1 MVRKGRIETGPREDR
16 SVAGSQHG
24 KATNL
29 RRLGISGS
37 FVTAAKIA
45 AIAAAVYSVPWD
57 YTRSRLDYFLRMDRY
72 PQAVIFLTL
81 TALCLVAFV
90 LLPFVKSSLVRIP
103 IAVLAVGGF
112 AADQLAWA
120 LSNQNLDT
128 VMIGTLWREH
138 AMIGTASSAHFWPGL
153 RVISWILPIMLA
165 FVWRPAKPVVLR
177 TYWAAIPV
185 LAFIACVV
193 VVRLTTFSG
202 TMGLPAAFRVPA
214 VTIMTIFADHYSGPR
229 DEVAEGP
236 TSEGKY
242 SKIVMIVDESV
253 RGDFLAINDPTLK
266 NTPFLSGTND
276 TLVNF
281 GLAVAAHNCSAPARL
296 ILRAGLQPADLPDVK
311 ERALKAPAIWQF
323 AKKAGYETVLI
334 DAFAE
339 VFATHSF
346 MSKHER
352 AFIDKEMPVSTM
364 PIYMR
369 DMTIARE
376 RLPPLLAT
384 NQRMFIYVNK
394 YGAHFP
400 YRQTHPPNF
409 LADGADLTDNLDNR
423 KDLVAS
429 YLLALRWTVD
439 EFFRALLQLADLKD
453 TLIIYTSDHGQ
464 SMLDGGY
471 KLTHCS
477 STNVNP
483 GEGVVPIF
491 AITDDR
497 EFGRLLKTTASLH
510 FGKTTHFDI
519 FPTLLLA
526 MGYSEPWVAQ
536 RYSRDSLV
544 HLTGTAPR
552 QFLTGD
558 IFGTGLGAKWVD
570 VK

>member
-1 MVRKGRIETGPREDR
+1 M
-16 SVAGSQHG
+16 
-24 KATNL
+24 
-29 RRLGISGS
+29 RRLGISGW
-37 FVTAAKIA
+37 FVTAAKIV
-45 AIAAAVYSVPWD
+45 AIAAAVYSVPWG
-57 YTRSRLDYFLRMDRY
+57 YTRARLDYFLRMDRY

-81 TALCLVAFV
+81 TFLCVLAFV
-90 LLPFVKSSLVRIP
+90 LLPYVRSSLVRIP
-103 IAVLAVGGF
+103 LAVLAVAGF

-128 VMIGTLWREH
+128 VMIVTLWREQ
-138 AMIGTASSAHFWPGL
+138 AMIGTATSAHFWPGL
-153 RVISWILPIMLA
+153 RVASWTLPIMLA
-165 FVWRPAKPVVLR
+165 FAWRPAKPIVLR

-185 LAFIACVV
+185 LAFVACLA

-214 VTIMTIFADHYSGPR
+214 VTAMTIFADRYSGPR
-229 DEVAEGP
+229 DEVVEAP
-236 TSEGKY
+236 TSQPKY

-253 RGDFLAINDPTLK
+253 RGDFLAINDRNLK
-266 NTPFLSGTND
+266 NTPFLSGMND
-276 TLVNF
+276 SLVNF

-296 ILRAGLQPADLPDVK
+296 ILRTGLQPSDLPDAK

-323 AKKAGYETVLI
+323 AKKAGYQTVLI

-346 MSKHER
+346 MSKPER

-376 RLPPLLAT
+376 RLPPLLASDE
-384 NQRMFIYVNK
+384 RIFIYLNK

-400 YRQTHPPNF
+400 YQQTHPPDF
-409 LADGADLTDNLDNR
+409 LAEGADTTDNLDNR
-423 KDLVAS
+423 KELVAS
-429 YLLALRWTVD
+429 YLRALRWTVD
-439 EFFRALLQLADLKD
+439 EFFRAMLPLADLKD

-477 STNVNP
+477 STNVHP
-483 GEGVVPIF
+483 GEAIVPTF

-497 EFGRLLKTTASLH
+497 EFGRLLKATASLH
-510 FGKTTHFDI
+510 FDKTTHFDI

-536 RYSRDSLV
+536 HYSLDSLV

>member
-1 MVRKGRIETGPREDR
+1 
-16 SVAGSQHG
+16 
-24 KATNL
+24 
-29 RRLGISGS
+29 
-37 FVTAAKIA
+37 VTAAKII
-45 AIAAAVYSVPWD
+45 AIAAAAYYIPWD

-72 PQAVIFLTL
+72 PQAAIFLTL
-81 TALCLVAFV
+81 TALCVLAFV
-90 LLPFVKSSLVRIP
+90 LVTFVRSSLVRVP
-103 IAVLAVGGF
+103 IAALAVTGF
-112 AADQLAWA
+112 AADQLAWV

-128 VMIGTLWREH
+128 VMIVTLWREQ
-138 AMIGTASSAHFWPGL
+138 AMIGTATSAHFWPVL
-153 RVISWILPIMLA
+153 RVASWTLPIMLA
-165 FVWRPAKPVVLR
+165 FAWKPAKPIVLR
-177 TYWAAIPV
+177 THWAAIPV
-185 LAFIACVV
+185 LAFVACLA

-214 VTIMTIFADHYSGPR
+214 VTAMTIFADRYSGPR

-236 TSEGKY
+236 TSQPKY

-253 RGDFLAINDPTLK
+253 RGDFLAINDPNLT
-266 NTPFLSGTND
+266 NTPFLSGMD
-276 TLVNF
+276 DSLVNF

-296 ILRAGLQPADLPDVK
+296 ILRAGLQPADLPDAK

-323 AKKAGYETVLI
+323 AKKAGYQTVLI

-346 MSKHER
+346 MSKPER
-352 AFIDKEMPVSTM
+352 AFIDKEMPISTM

-369 DMTIARE
+369 DMTIASE
-376 RLPPLLAT
+376 RLPPLLASD
-384 NQRMFIYVNK
+384 QRMFIYVNK

-400 YRQTHPPNF
+400 YRLTHPPDF
-409 LADGADLTDNLDNR
+409 LARGADTSDDLDNR
-423 KDLVAS
+423 KELVAS

-439 EFFRALLQLADLKD
+439 EFFRVLLPLADLKD

-477 STNVNP
+477 STNVHP
-483 GEGVVPIF
+483 GEAIVPTF

-497 EFGRLLKTTASLH
+497 EFGRSLKATAAMH

-526 MGYSEPWVAQ
+526 MGYDEPWVAQ
-536 RYSRDSLV
+536 HYSRDSLV
-544 HLTGTAPR
+544 HLTGTATR